1 MRDIFLMV
9 KLLGNVGKGS
19 YKVSIMEES
28 MNISIDL
35 HHVEAIRGYQSYNYA
50 FEGYLCGLSRPVA
63 FDRQLCVLSRPV
75 GIWDNLCD

>member
-9 KLLGNVGKGS
+9 KLHGNVGKGS
-19 YKVSIMEES
+19 YKVSIMKES

-50 FEGYLCGLSRPVA
+50 VDRYLCGLSRTVA
-63 FDRQLCVLSRPV
+63 FDRQLCVFSRPV
-75 GIWDNLCD
+75 GL